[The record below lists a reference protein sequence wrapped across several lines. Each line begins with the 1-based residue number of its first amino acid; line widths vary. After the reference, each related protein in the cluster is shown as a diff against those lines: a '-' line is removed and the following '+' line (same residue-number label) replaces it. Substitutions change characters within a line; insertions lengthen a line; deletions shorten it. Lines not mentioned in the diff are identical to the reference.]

1 METSP
6 PPPLYTNSWFSQGI
20 WGHIF
25 KTGRGINEDY
35 KQLSVIAIHSVH
47 NKYNRWPDED
57 KQKAI
62 AQQIQQ
68 KFLSL
73 NCVGLIDGTL
83 NPFTYEPQME
93 DAADYSGHKYG
104 YSLSTLIVCDDMCH
118 IPYYAAGWPGSVH
131 DN

>member
-1 METSP
+1 M
-6 PPPLYTNSWFSQGI
+6 
-20 WGHIF
+20 
-25 KTGRGINEDY
+25 
-35 KQLSVIAIHSVH
+35 IAIHSLH
-47 NKYNRWPDED
+47 NKYNKWPDED

-83 NPFTYEPQME
+83 NPFTYEQQME

-104 YSLSTLIVCDDMCH
+104 YSLSTLIVLPHPILCCWMARQC
-118 IPYYAAGWPGSVH
+118 A
-131 DN
+131 